1 MEQSKP
7 LARRQGYAMAR
18 SLSHFTGSLC
28 PDHSHSIGE
37 AVVSGEDGIAI
48 FNRLHRRRK
57 VTDAMLYA
65 FDLLE
70 LNGEDLRSQA

>member
-7 LARRQGYAMAR
+7 LAHRQGHAMAR

-37 AVVSGEDGIAI
+37 AVVSDEDGIAI
-48 FNRLHRRRK
+48 IAFIGAKRSPMRCSS
-57 VTDAMLYA
+57 A
-65 FDLLE
+65 FDLLA